1 MNIVTVAINTEAV
14 IKEKKTSAVF
24 LSYRR
29 SAPLKAALFIAYLG
43 IFSKLGFLEFS

>member
-14 IKEKKTSAVF
+14 IKEKKPSAVF

-43 IFSKLGFLEFS
+43 ILSKLGFFEFS